1 MHGLR
6 FMVLELI
13 DNIFTKLQT
22 YYHQLHVVPIVKLML
37 QGPLFVYIHNN
48 QLIWLHINK
57 RM

>member
-1 MHGLR
+1 
-6 FMVLELI
+6 MVLELI